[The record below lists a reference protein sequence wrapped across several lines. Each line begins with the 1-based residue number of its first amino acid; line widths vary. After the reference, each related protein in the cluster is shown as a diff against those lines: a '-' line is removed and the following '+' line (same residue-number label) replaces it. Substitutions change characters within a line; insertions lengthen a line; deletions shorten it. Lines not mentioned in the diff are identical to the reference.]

1 MQQPRHVDAPDFVIR
16 PLETSAERD
25 AYTLL
30 AIQTFSPHID
40 AVASLPQRRRFVEQ
54 NPAFQPHQLRGAFLG
69 NTLLGGCHIDARTL
83 RIGSARLLTACIG
96 GVVTVTEHRKQGV
109 AAALLRDA
117 VQYAQQQNHALL
129 LLDGIGDFYH
139 RFGFIDVF
147 DVVHHTVE
155 SATVLAQPQSP
166 YTVRQATFEDIPA
179 LLGLYQRHYS
189 SLAGSF
195 ERDSAFQERL
205 FHERGGIKPYLAVD
219 KKGIVQGYLLLN
231 KRPEKLVAYEVAAN
245 DWDATLALLQQHV
258 ALIVEHGGTE
268 GSIEISWPLPADSAT
283 LYLLSDHL
291 SLRSQVRHTPDA
303 DWMART
309 AHLPTLIDALLPLWN
324 ERWQRYNVGRSGVLA
339 VTIDK
344 EPFLLGSDGVGIHLL
359 DPMTSSAHAA
369 RQITLSQQVFTQL
382 LFGYRPVSWAA
393 KQPGQSIPEDLYT
406 ILDILLAGTQA
417 WIAGSDAF

>member
-1 MQQPRHVDAPDFVIR
+1 MQQRHVDAPDFVIR

-25 AYTLL
+25 AYMLL
-30 AIQTFSPHID
+30 AIQTFSPHLD

-54 NPAFQPHQLRGAFLG
+54 NPAFLPHQLRGAFLG
-69 NTLLGGCHIDARTL
+69 DTLLGGCHVDARVL

-96 GVVTVTEHRKQGV
+96 SVVTMTEHRKQGV
-109 AAALLRDA
+109 AAALLNDA

-147 DVVHHTVE
+147 DVVHHTIE
-155 SATVLAQPQSP
+155 STAVQAQPKSP

-179 LLGLYQRHYS
+179 LFKLYQRHYGS
-189 SLAGSF
+189 FAGSF
-195 ERDSAFQERL
+195 ERDSGFQERL
-205 FHERGGIKPYLAVD
+205 FHDRGGIKPYLAID
-219 KKGIVQGYLLLN
+219 EKGIVQGYLMMY
-231 KRPEKLVAYEVAAN
+231 KRMEKLGAYEVAAN
-245 DWDATLALLQQHV
+245 DWYAALALLQHNV
-258 ALIVEHGGTE
+258 VLAVEHSGADGN
-268 GSIEISWPLPADSAT
+268 IEISWPLPADSAT
-283 LYLLSDHL
+283 FYLLSDHL
-291 SLRSQVRHTPDA
+291 SLQSQVRHTPDA

-339 VTIDK
+339 VIIEQ
-344 EPFLLGSDGVGIHLL
+344 EPFLLGSDGIGIHLL

-393 KQPGQSIPEDLYT
+393 KQPGQSIPEDLYS
-406 ILDILLAGTQA
+406 ILDILFAGTQA

>member
-1 MQQPRHVDAPDFVIR
+1 MLPRHVDAPDFVIR

-30 AIQTFSPHID
+30 AIQTFSPHVD
-40 AVASLPQRRRFVEQ
+40 AVAALPQRRRFVEQ
-54 NPAFQPHQLRGAFLG
+54 NPAFQSHQLRGAFLG
-69 NTLLGGCHIDARTL
+69 DRLLGGCHIDARTL

-96 GVVTVTEHRKQGV
+96 GVVTMTEHRKQGV
-109 AAALLRDA
+109 AAALLNDA

-147 DVVHHTVE
+147 DIVHHTIE
-155 SATVLAQPQSP
+155 SAAIQAQPRSP
-166 YTVRQATFEDIPA
+166 YPVRQATFEDIPV
-179 LLGLYQRHYS
+179 LFKLYQRHYGAF
-189 SLAGSF
+189 AGSF

-205 FHERGGIKPYLAVD
+205 FHDRGGMKPYLAID
-219 KKGIVQGYLLLN
+219 GKGVVQGYMMLN
-231 KRPEKLVAYEVAAN
+231 KRPEQIVAYEVAAN
-245 DWDATLALLQQHV
+245 DWPAALALLQQHV
-258 ALIVEHGGTE
+258 ALMLERSGAE
-268 GSIEISWPLPADSAT
+268 GSIEISWPLPTDSAT
-283 LYLLSDHL
+283 FYLLSDHL

-309 AHLPTLIDALLPLWN
+309 AHVPTLIDALLPLWN

-339 VTIDK
+339 VII
-344 EPFLLGSDGVGIHLL
+344 EQEAFLLGSDGIGIHLL

-393 KQPGQSIPEDLYT
+393 KQPGQSIPEDLYS
-406 ILDILLAGTQA
+406 ILDILFAGTQA